1 MTIKS
6 VINTFD
12 PLSLNMIS
20 TSSISPNCPNIALK
34 SGSRNLNGI
43 FDTCN
48 LFGTIE
54 FELDEDDCCD
64 WVEAS
69 ASTLT
74 HIGCTSLFS
83 ISLVDVFIAV
93 EFTVAFDC
101 AFVFEKN
108 ELGDGI
114 FNVAVVA
121 FGEFDKDGL
130 AEDDDDYLK
139 SK

>member
-1 MTIKS
+1 MKIS
-6 VINTFD
+6 INTFD

-43 FDTCN
+43 FETCN

-54 FELDEDDCCD
+54 FEFDEDDCCD
-64 WVEAS
+64 WIEVS

-74 HIGCTSLFS
+74 DIGCASLFS
-83 ISLVDVFIAV
+83 ISLVDAMIEV
-93 EFTVAFDC
+93 EFIVAFDC
-101 AFVFEKN
+101 ALEKN
-108 ELGDGI
+108 ELGDGV
-114 FNVAVVA
+114 FNAAVVV
-121 FGEFDKDGL
+121 FGELDKDGL

-139 SK
+139 LKR